1 MQTSLKPRALGFTL
15 TELLITLAIASILI
29 AIAAPSFRDMA
40 IRNRLSGYAN
50 DLIATVNVARSE
62 AIRRGVTVAICP
74 TSDEGGS
81 CSGAWSDGWMTFVD
95 PNRDGALG
103 DANDRLKVN
112 GPLMTDYTLGAD
124 ANFASSISYGPDGA
138 ATSTGLLAF
147 CFEGE
152 TVGARA
158 VQITRLR
165 PKVITDTDGDRIP
178 NRDDAANMGNCT
190 SPGA

>member
-1 MQTSLKPRALGFTL
+1 MHTSRKPQARGFTL
-15 TELLITLAIASILI
+15 VELMITLGIASILL

-50 DLIATVNVARSE
+50 DMIATVNVARSE
-62 AIRRGVTVAICP
+62 AIRRGVTVSICP
-74 TSDEGGS
+74 SGDGAS
-81 CSGAWSDGWMTFVD
+81 CSGTWSDGWMTFVD

-103 DANDRLKVN
+103 DPGDRLKVN
-112 GPLMTDYTLGAD
+112 GALMTDYTLGAD
-124 ANFASSISYGPDGA
+124 ANFASNISYGPDGA

-178 NRDDAANMGNCT
+178 NRDDAADIGSCA